1 MENIANPH
9 DKLFKEAWSNRETAQ
24 DFLQQYLPREV
35 LELVDLNTLEISKDS
50 FVEKELKDYFSDLLY
65 NVSLKEHRGYIYI
78 LFEHKSHP
86 EKLISLQLLEYM
98 LKIWRLHLKQHSLPL
113 PAIIP
118 LVLYHGPEKWT
129 QEPRLSHL
137 LSGPQGELSDYVPD
151 FTYILYD
158 LSRYAD
164 NDIKGAIF
172 PRVVLLLFK
181 YVFHRDFE
189 RKLPEVFSLMRS
201 LLARETGLQYLETV
215 LRYVFSTAENI
226 TVDELKN
233 MVEQSVSKEGGD
245 TIMTLAERLITK
257 GIEQGIE
264 QGVCQGLLEGIELGL
279 SLKFGAKGLK
289 LMPAIEDI
297 KDSKLLKA
305 LKEAIKVSGDIS
317 ELEAIIRN

>member
-1 MENIANPH
+1 
-9 DKLFKEAWSNRETAQ
+9 
-24 DFLQQYLPREV
+24 
-35 LELVDLNTLEISKDS
+35 
-50 FVEKELKDYFSDLLY
+50 
-65 NVSLKEHRGYIYI
+65 
-78 LFEHKSHP
+78 
-86 EKLISLQLLEYM
+86 M

-137 LSGPQGELSDYVPD
+137 LSGPKGELSDYVPD

-164 NDIKGAIF
+164 KDIKGAIF
-172 PRVVLLLFK
+172 SRVVLLLFK

-226 TVDELKN
+226 TMDELKN